1 MREMSQESLVAAPFE
16 QAEVGMFQVSEAGL
30 LTRVS
35 HRFCDLLRRTEAA
48 CLGNP
53 LGTLLLPEDAG
64 IFTDMLARVCGGE
77 APSLMRQ
84 FRLDMGDAP
93 VVWVNCTLSAVRN
106 PDGTMQHV
114 FGVLKDITPHKLT
127 EEAFARQHALFSRI
141 SQNSPV
147 GLVHLEPDGGI
158 GFANLEANRIFGLC
172 AADAEQ
178 DRERFLAI
186 RWRPVG
192 EGRAVENAFVALP
205 EQFSVPGIFQITL
218 PDGRSR
224 HVSVRASSLQKEQ
237 DLLDG
242 AVLVVEDV
250 SAKIR
255 AEAERERLNQELTR
269 AVAELERS
277 NAQLQEEIREHRRTE
292 ALLELSRKEAVEA
305 NEAKSRFLAN
315 MSHEIRT
322 PMNGILGLTD
332 LLLMSEKDPERRE
345 SLELVSLSARNLMR
359 ILNDILDYS
368 RLEAD
373 GMPIVN
379 APFSLRRLLRELTG
393 LFMPQTN
400 RKGLRFT
407 VEDETGELER
417 VVGDEE
423 RIRQVLTN
431 LLGNA
436 VKFTEQ
442 GEILLRVSL
451 VSENPEA
458 LVIGFTVQDTG
469 IGIPEGER
477 PRLFQRFSQLDG
489 SMTRRHGGTGLG
501 LAISKLLAE
510 RMGGRL
516 QYDGQYAQGSRFVF
530 EVPVCPRGGTPETPL
545 DNEA

>member
-30 LTRVS
+30 LTRAS

-53 LGTLLLPEDAG
+53 LETLLLPEDAG

-186 RWRPVG
+186 RWRPAG

-237 DLLDG
+237 DLLEG

-277 NAQLQEEIREHRRTE
+277 NAQLQEEIRGHRKTE

>member
-1 MREMSQESLVAAPFE
+1 
-16 QAEVGMFQVSEAGL
+16 
-30 LTRVS
+30 
-35 HRFCDLLRRTEAA
+35 
-48 CLGNP
+48 
-53 LGTLLLPEDAG
+53 
-64 IFTDMLARVCGGE
+64 MLE
-77 APSLMRQ
+77 
-84 FRLDMGDAP
+84 
-93 VVWVNCTLSAVRN
+93 
-106 PDGTMQHV
+106 
-114 FGVLKDITPHKLT
+114 
-127 EEAFARQHALFSRI
+127 
-141 SQNSPV
+141 
-147 GLVHLEPDGGI
+147 
-158 GFANLEANRIFGLC
+158 
-172 AADAEQ
+172 
-178 DRERFLAI
+178 
-186 RWRPVG
+186 
-192 EGRAVENAFVALP
+192 
-205 EQFSVPGIFQITL
+205 
-218 PDGRSR
+218 
-224 HVSVRASSLQKEQ
+224 
-237 DLLDG
+237 G

-277 NAQLQEEIREHRRTE
+277 NAQLQEEIRGHRKTE

-322 PMNGILGLTD
+322 PMNGIMGLTD

-423 RIRQVLTN
+423 RIRQVLTKPA
-431 LLGNA
+431 GQRRE
-436 VKFTEQ
+436 VHEQ

>member
-30 LTRVS
+30 LTRAS

-186 RWRPVG
+186 RWRPAG

-237 DLLDG
+237 DLLEG

-277 NAQLQEEIREHRRTE
+277 NAQLQEEIRGHRKTE

-322 PMNGILGLTD
+322 PMNGIMGLTD

-458 LVIGFTVQDTG
+458 PVIGFTVQDTG